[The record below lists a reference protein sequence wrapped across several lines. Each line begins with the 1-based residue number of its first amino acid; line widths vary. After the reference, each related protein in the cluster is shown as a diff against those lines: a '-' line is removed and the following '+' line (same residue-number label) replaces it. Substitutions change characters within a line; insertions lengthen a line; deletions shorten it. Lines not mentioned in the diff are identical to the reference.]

1 MPVIEPVK
9 KNIKDLLLSIKN
21 LNDKG
26 IKPILI
32 LNPNIG
38 EYKDNPNLFY
48 QQLTNNDIKI
58 DFLPCVN
65 LNTPNHIFFFNK
77 FENISILFDEYFELN
92 DSFNEKVK
100 YTFLPIETEEK
111 ILNKLN
117 NVVLYGDFFPK
128 IKRNADYPSES
139 LLTNL
144 NVDFNSKT
152 NVIGYGDFT
161 ITPKK
166 YSTGGGPAYVV
177 AVHSTFTDLSRE
189 NHKYVKHYLSYDDDS
204 TKNVA
209 KKFNDAVTKF
219 LNDVDSKKISYFP
232 TTAINDFRSYMNKNH
247 YPGLGVSK
255 RISIKHHIE
264 TANEFL
270 KSA

>member
-1 MPVIEPVK
+1 MYFPILRGKQHELSALKELALVNKFDNFLPVIEPVK

-92 DSFNEKVK
+92 
-100 YTFLPIETEEK
+100 
-111 ILNKLN
+111 
-117 NVVLYGDFFPK
+117 
-128 IKRNADYPSES
+128 
-139 LLTNL
+139 
-144 NVDFNSKT
+144 
-152 NVIGYGDFT
+152 
-161 ITPKK
+161 
-166 YSTGGGPAYVV
+166 
-177 AVHSTFTDLSRE
+177 
-189 NHKYVKHYLSYDDDS
+189 
-204 TKNVA
+204 
-209 KKFNDAVTKF
+209 
-219 LNDVDSKKISYFP
+219 
-232 TTAINDFRSYMNKNH
+232 
-247 YPGLGVSK
+247 
-255 RISIKHHIE
+255 
-264 TANEFL
+264 
-270 KSA
+270 